1 MRLWGEN
8 LGIDFRER
16 IWGANLGRAFWERIW
31 GANLGKE
38 LWEDTLGS
46 EFGEGIWG
54 AFDEQMIVPAVASLV
69 AIDTVAATTL
79 DLELLE
85 LPRTSLSSTGPL

>member
-1 MRLWGEN
+1 M
-8 LGIDFRER
+8 
-16 IWGANLGRAFWERIW
+16 GANLGGAFWERIW
-31 GANLGKE
+31 GANMGRSCGE
-38 LWEDTLGS
+38 RIWEENLGS

-69 AIDTVAATTL
+69 AIDTVAGTTL

>member
-1 MRLWGEN
+1 M
-8 LGIDFRER
+8 
-16 IWGANLGRAFWERIW
+16 NLGRAFWERIW
-31 GANLGKE
+31 GANLGRE
-38 LWEDTLGS
+38 FGERIWEENLGS

-69 AIDTVAATTL
+69 AIDTVAGTTL